1 MYPPPLWMWCG
12 GGRWGLGGPCTRDTG
27 SYIYMSMYMY
37 YVLCTMYYVLCTM
50 YYVIM
55 IFMYIY
61 PHLYFYTSGDR
72 SDFEIQCVK
81 LGLQRKSVW
90 SDCP

>member
-1 MYPPPLWMWCG
+1 MDMYTLCICVCIRPPFGCG
-12 GGRWGLGGPCTRDTG
+12 AGVEGGDWGPCTRDTG

-61 PHLYFYTSGDR
+61 PHLYFYTS
-72 SDFEIQCVK
+72 
-81 LGLQRKSVW
+81 
-90 SDCP
+90 